1 MSSPPTRLPDDLY
14 DAARHVSATTSRS
27 TAQQIAHW
35 ARIGRELESSAGV
48 SHRDVQRVLAGRG
61 PYTSLDERQQAI
73 VRAEWDERIA
83 EGIASL
89 DLEAEFTA
97 AGDTW
102 VIGDGKGNAVVRT
115 ASPVASGE

>member
-14 DAARHVSATTSRS
+14 EAAKREAKASSRS

-35 ARIGRELESSAGV
+35 ARIGREFEAAAGV
-48 SHRDVQRVLAGRG
+48 SHRDVQRVLAGESA
-61 PYTSLDERQQAI
+61 YTGLNEREQAV

-83 EGIASL
+83 EGVAAL
-89 DLEAEFTA
+89 DFEAEFTA

-102 VIGDGKGNAVVRT
+102 VVGDGKGGAVIRG
-115 ASPVASGE
+115 ARRQG

>member
-14 DAARHVSATTSRS
+14 EAARRAAAVASRS

-35 ARIGRELESSAGV
+35 ARVGRELEASPDV
-48 SHRDVQRVLAGRG
+48 SIREVQRVLAGLG
-61 PYTSLDERQQAI
+61 PYASLNEGGQAV

-83 EGIASL
+83 DGIGELNFA
-89 DLEAEFTA
+89 AEFTA

-102 VIGDGKGNAVVRT
+102 IVGDGKGGAVVRT
-115 ASPVASGE
+115 AAKK